1 MNNGEI
7 NKNGFTVIE
16 VVLVLAIAGLIFILV
31 FAALPALQRSQRDN
45 DRRDAMMSFVN
56 RVKQFQT
63 NNRGSLPGAK
73 SDYPFI
79 VTVNDGVASDG
90 KGDDNS
96 STSWVGFYNDY
107 LGAKFLDPEGPNYQ
121 LYVTQCYS
129 DKASEGESCSYGDIQ
144 TELKKVRDGDFPYSG
159 SGDYPFSLL
168 VVTKAKCN
176 GSDIVASNNPR
187 NIAVTYR
194 LEGAGSF
201 CESS

>member
-63 NNRGSLPGAK
+63 NNRGSLPGSK
-73 SDYPFI
+73 STYPL
-79 VTVNDGVASDG
+79 TVDVDSSGVASSG
-90 KGDDNS
+90 EGTG
-96 STSWVGFYNDY
+96 STTWASFYNDY
-107 LGAKFLDPEGPNYQ
+107 LGAQFLDPDGSNYK

-129 DKASEGESCSYGDIQ
+129 DKASEGESCSYSDIQ
-144 TELKKVRDGDFPYSG
+144 TELSAAKDGDFPYRT
-159 SGDYPFSLL
+159 YSLL

-187 NIAVTYR
+187 NLAVTYR
-194 LEGAGSF
+194 LEGAGTF